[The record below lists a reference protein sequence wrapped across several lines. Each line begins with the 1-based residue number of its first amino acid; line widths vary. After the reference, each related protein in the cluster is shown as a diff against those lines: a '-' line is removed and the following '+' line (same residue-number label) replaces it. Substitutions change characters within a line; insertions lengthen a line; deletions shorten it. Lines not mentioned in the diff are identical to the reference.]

1 MKKYLLLTAIS
12 VLTLTGFAD
21 DNAAKLALAREA
33 IAATQADKM
42 LDSMGGMIKQLAI
55 QQAQLPP
62 EATAEQRQKFDAFMS
77 KVMDITMGEAKLM
90 IAQMDAV
97 YAEVYSEAEL
107 KAMVAFF
114 RSPEGQSML
123 AKQPHVMAKIMPL
136 AQQMQQ
142 KLLPKIQQ
150 LIEKFTHEIQPA
162 TPAEAK

>member
-1 MKKYLLLTAIS
+1 MKKCLLLTAIS

-42 LDSMGGMIKQLAI
+42 LDSMGGMIKQLAM
-55 QQAQLPP
+55 QQAQLPS

-77 KVMDITMGEAKLM
+77 KVMDVTMGEAKLM

-123 AKQPHVMAKIMPL
+123 AKQPHVMAKVMPL
-136 AQQMQQ
+136 AQRMQQ
-142 KLLPKIQQ
+142 NLMPKIQQ